1 MYPARELARQEAQ
14 RLFFEV
20 FLRSNEGQAFVT
32 HTVQDGTLEPTEVSK
47 HCHTRTLSRVG
58 LPCRDVFEF
67 YTQKGLYGVRV
78 DHRLPVIA
86 CTRIRATQIFCGLDS
101 AVTSPRVGPAFG
113 ETTSVVAI
121 FSRMSRAGA
130 GIS

>member
-14 RLFFEV
+14 RLFFEE
-20 FLRSNEGQAFVT
+20 FLRSNEGQAFVI
-32 HTVQDGTLEPTEVSK
+32 HTVQDGTFEPTEVSK
-47 HCHTRTLSRVG
+47 VLKRLSHAGTLSRVG

-86 CTRIRATQIFCGLDS
+86 CTRIRGTQIF
-101 AVTSPRVGPAFG
+101 
-113 ETTSVVAI
+113 
-121 FSRMSRAGA
+121 
-130 GIS
+130 